1 MSGRGPG
8 ERSRCILHEALAFS
22 FTSFFHRFFLLL
34 LFSPTTFSDY
44 KSLFSHL
51 SPTFNSLY
59 TSFYPFFLIFF
70 LFFLTSSN
78 GVRGLHT
85 KTGAFISPL
94 FQNTMTTVTAAT
106 CGRSLVR
113 GTRDGML
120 VANKKKKGMPFG
132 QRMSETREEKE
143 KTAVLFL
150 CFLISLLL
158 FIFFLFFFL
167 LLFLHLW
174 CAA

>member
-8 ERSRCILHEALAFS
+8 EWPRCILHEALAFS
-22 FTSFFHRFFLLL
+22 FTSCFHHFSL
-34 LFSPTTFSDY
+34 LFSPTTFPTTNH
-44 KSLFSHL
+44 FSPL

-59 TSFYPFFLIFF
+59 TSFYLFLFF
-70 LFFLTSSN
+70 FFLTSSY

-85 KTGAFISPL
+85 KWAHISPL

-120 VANKKKKGMPFG
+120 VANKKERDAFWPKNERDTRKK
-132 QRMSETREEKE
+132 ET
-143 KTAVLFL
+143 TAGFFFSSIP
-150 CFLISLLL
+150 CFLL
-158 FIFFLFFFL
+158 FFFIFFL